1 MDPGVHSTV
10 ADPGVDVDLRS
21 AAQLSVAI
29 WLVVVTSPPVTSVTF
44 EPVVWHPL
52 AWSVKTS
59 VPWLVPPWIAGGL
72 KVIWPP
78 SVSQVTLPVAAMTA
92 DVGDAEGD
100 AAAADVAD
108 ADDVTAALGAL
119 EPPQAR
125 SATSRTM
132 TTKSMTTT
140 PRTRALHDVR
150 ASV

>member
-1 MDPGVHSTV
+1 
-10 ADPGVDVDLRS
+10 
-21 AAQLSVAI
+21 
-29 WLVVVTSPPVTSVTF
+29 VTSPSVTSVTF

-59 VPWLVPPWIAGGL
+59 VPGLVPPWIAGGL
-72 KVIWPP
+72 KVIWPL

-108 ADDVTAALGAL
+108 ADDVLAALGAL

-140 PRTRALHDVR
+140 ARTKALHGLR
-150 ASV
+150 ASA